1 MTSEKMAELILN
13 HTGGY
18 EKNNFPQT
26 KGMDAMQV
34 LRNQHSD
41 KIFAI
46 IFEQGQQLLINL
58 KLTPE
63 HVSELRQEA
72 GIYPGYHMSKKHW
85 ITINYEEAALSE
97 HEFLAMASESVQL
110 TQK

>member
-46 IFEQGQQLLINL
+46 IFEQGQQLLIIL

-72 GIYPGYHMSKKHW
+72 GIYPGYHMSKNIGLPLIMKKLHYQS
-85 ITINYEEAALSE
+85 TN
-97 HEFLAMASESVQL
+97 F
-110 TQK
+110 